1 MGILH
6 NQKSTHPKFKVS
18 AMQRAFRPEDFHP
31 IKVIGRGS
39 IGKVTLVQEKASG
52 SYYALKSIRKQE
64 IPTERQKSLAR
75 QERDLLT
82 SAILQSSSP
91 FLVHIYASFQTSSH
105 LYLLLEYHPG
115 GDFAT
120 LLSTHY
126 KLDEQAA
133 RFYAAEVVLGLE
145 ALRSLQIVY
154 RDLKPENVLVDRNG
168 HLVLI
173 DFGLSKSLEGGI
185 TKTFCGTAEYLA
197 PEVLLGQPY
206 GFAVDL
212 WSLGT
217 MLFEMLTGSPP
228 YWAESSSV
236 MYGNIVSAGPIDFP
250 PYLSPSSID
259 LIKGVNESK
268 LNTCTTLPIS
278 FLNGSPGPG

>member
-1 MGILH
+1 
-6 NQKSTHPKFKVS
+6 
-18 AMQRAFRPEDFHP
+18 MQRTFRPEDFHP

-64 IPTERQKSLAR
+64 LPTERQKSLAR

-82 SAILQSSSP
+82 SPILQSSSP
-91 FLVHIYASFQTSSH
+91 FLGHLFASFQTSSH
-105 LYLLLEYHPG
+105 LYFLLEYHPG

-120 LLSTHY
+120 LLSIHY
-126 KLDEQAA
+126 KLNEHAA
-133 RFYAAEVVLGLE
+133 RFYAAELVLGLE
-145 ALRSLQIVY
+145 ALRNLQIVY
-154 RDLKPENVLVDRNG
+154 RDLKPENVLLDRDG

-173 DFGLSKSLEGGI
+173 DFGLSKSLGDGQGGI

-197 PEVLLGQPY
+197 PEVLLGHPY

-217 MLFEMLTGSPP
+217 MLFEMLTGTPP
-228 YWAESSSV
+228 YWAESSAV
-236 MYGNIVSAGPIDFP
+236 MYGNIVGAAPIDFP
-250 PYLSPSSID
+250 QDMSSASVD
-259 LIKGVNESK
+259 LIKRV
-268 LNTCTTLPIS
+268 
-278 FLNGSPGPG
+278 